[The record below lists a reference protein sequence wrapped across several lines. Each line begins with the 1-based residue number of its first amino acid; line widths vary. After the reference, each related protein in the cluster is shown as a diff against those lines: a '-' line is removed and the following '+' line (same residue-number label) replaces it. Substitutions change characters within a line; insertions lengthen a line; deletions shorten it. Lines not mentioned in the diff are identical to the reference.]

1 MTGIVLFF
9 GIAGV
14 IVASSIAMLFSRD
27 FVRSVLFLL
36 LAICSFAGLY
46 ALLDA
51 TFLALL
57 QLFLY
62 AGSVTVV
69 LVFVVMLTRP
79 TVADFTSL
87 LQRQTV
93 FAAIAVVALSA
104 PLLDALI
111 RLAATLPAA
120 AAPAASTRD
129 LAHALMGAY
138 AAPFELASV
147 VLLAA
152 LVGAI
157 YLAREAE

>member
-1 MTGIVLFF
+1 VTGTVVFF
-9 GIAGV
+9 LISGV
-14 IVASSIAMLFSRD
+14 IVASSVAMLISRD

-36 LAICSFAGLY
+36 LALCSFAGLY

-62 AGSVTVV
+62 AGAVTVV

-79 TVADFTSL
+79 QIADFRGL
-87 LQRQTV
+87 LQRQTGLATV
-93 FAAIAVVALSA
+93 AVAAISV
-104 PLLDALI
+104 PLLDALV
-111 RLAATLPAA
+111 RLAGSLPAA
-120 AAPAASTRD
+120 GPAAATTAD
-129 LAHALMGAY
+129 LARALMGEY
-138 AAPFELASV
+138 AAPFELASM